1 MHIQSIP
8 MWVGSSNNYAY
19 IVSDEATKEG
29 VIIDPANPEE
39 YAPPLV
45 AAVLADNIQS
55 RTPTPER
62 NQIRGTQAQIDR
74 QHAPPLGSFR
84 RQF

>member
-29 VIIDPANPEE
+29 VIIDPANPDE
-39 YAPPLV
+39 YVPPPV
-45 AAVLADNIQS
+45 FGHDS
-55 RTPTPER
+55 
-62 NQIRGTQAQIDR
+62 
-74 QHAPPLGSFR
+74 
-84 RQF
+84 